1 MMKDFNYKIC
11 LIGMPGSGK
20 TTLGKEIANIFDYE
34 FIDMDSL
41 IKKETG
47 LRISQI
53 FLIKGEEYFRTI
65 ETSILEKIISNDK
78 KIIISTGGGIILKNQ
93 KILKKTYN
101 IYLEC
106 NINTLVKRLNSSKER
121 PLIGDNIFKNVNQLL
136 NEREFLYKKISN
148 AIVDSNKIKK
158 NIINQIQEIITHENN
173 K

>member
-1 MMKDFNYKIC
+1 MKDFNYKIC

-20 TTLGKEIANIFDYE
+20 TTLGKEIASIFDYE

-47 LRISQI
+47 LKISQI
-53 FLIKGEEYFRTI
+53 FLNKGEEYFRTI

-78 KIIISTGGGIILKNQ
+78 KIIISTGGGIILRNQ

-136 NEREFLYKKISN
+136 IEREFLYKEISN

>member
-1 MMKDFNYKIC
+1 MKDFNYKIC

-20 TTLGKEIANIFDYE
+20 TTLGKEIASIFDYE

-47 LRISQI
+47 LKISQI
-53 FLIKGEEYFRTI
+53 FLNKGEEYFRTI
-65 ETSILEKIISNDK
+65 ETSILEKTISSDK
-78 KIIISTGGGIILKNQ
+78 KIIISTGGGIILRNK

-121 PLIGDNIFKNVNQLL
+121 PLIGDNIFKDVNQLL
-136 NEREFLYKKISN
+136 IEREFLYKEISN

>member
-20 TTLGKEIANIFDYE
+20 TTLGKEIASIFDYE

-47 LRISQI
+47 LKISQI
-53 FLIKGEEYFRTI
+53 FLNKGEEYFRTI
-65 ETSILEKIISNDK
+65 ETSILEKTISSDK
-78 KIIISTGGGIILKNQ
+78 KIIISTGGGIILRNK

-121 PLIGDNIFKNVNQLL
+121 PLIGDNIFKDVNQLL
-136 NEREFLYKKISN
+136 IEREFLYKEISN
-148 AIVDSNKIKK
+148 SIVDSNKIKK

>member
-1 MMKDFNYKIC
+1 MKDFNYKIC

-20 TTLGKEIANIFDYE
+20 TTLGKEIARVFDYE

-47 LRISQI
+47 LKISQI
-53 FLIKGEEYFRTI
+53 FSNKGEEYFRSI
-65 ETSILEKIISNDK
+65 ETSILEKIILNDK
-78 KIIISTGGGIILKNQ
+78 KLIISTGGGIVLRNQ
-93 KILKKTYN
+93 KILEKTYN

-121 PLIGDNIFKNVNQLL
+121 PLIGDNIVKNVNQLL
-136 NEREFLYKKISN
+136 IEREILYKTISN
-148 AIVDSNKIKK
+148 AIVDSNKTKI

>member
-1 MMKDFNYKIC
+1 MKDFNYKIC

-20 TTLGKEIANIFDYE
+20 TTLGKEIARIFDYE

-47 LRISQI
+47 LKISQI
-53 FLIKGEEYFRTI
+53 FSNKGEEYFRSI
-65 ETSILEKIISNDK
+65 ETSILEKIILNDK
-78 KIIISTGGGIILKNQ
+78 KLIISTGGGIVLRNQ
-93 KILKKTYN
+93 KILEKTYN

-106 NINTLVKRLNSSKER
+106 NINTLVKRLKSSKER

-136 NEREFLYKKISN
+136 IEREFLYKEISN

>member
-1 MMKDFNYKIC
+1 MKDFNYKIC

-20 TTLGKEIANIFDYE
+20 TTLGKEIARIFDYE

-47 LRISQI
+47 LKISQI
-53 FLIKGEEYFRTI
+53 FLNKGEEYFRSI
-65 ETSILEKIISNDK
+65 ETSILEKIILNDK
-78 KIIISTGGGIILKNQ
+78 KLIISTGGGIVLKNQ

-121 PLIGDNIFKNVNQLL
+121 PLIGDNIVKNVNQLL
-136 NEREFLYKKISN
+136 IEREILYKTISN
-148 AIVDSNKIKK
+148 AIVDSNKTKI

>member
-1 MMKDFNYKIC
+1 MKDFNYKIC

-20 TTLGKEIANIFDYE
+20 TTLGKEIARVFDYE

-47 LRISQI
+47 LKISQI
-53 FLIKGEEYFRTI
+53 FSNKGEEYFRSI
-65 ETSILEKIISNDK
+65 ETSILEKIILNDK
-78 KIIISTGGGIILKNQ
+78 KLIISTGGGIVLKNQ

-121 PLIGDNIFKNVNQLL
+121 PLIGDNIVKNVNQLL
-136 NEREFLYKKISN
+136 IEREILYKTISN
-148 AIVDSNKIKK
+148 AIVDSNKTKI

>member
-20 TTLGKEIANIFDYE
+20 TTLGKEIARIFDYE

-47 LRISQI
+47 LKISQI
-53 FLIKGEEYFRTI
+53 FLNKGEEYFRSI
-65 ETSILEKIISNDK
+65 ETSILEKIILNDK
-78 KIIISTGGGIILKNQ
+78 KLIISTGGGIVLKNQ

-121 PLIGDNIFKNVNQLL
+121 PLIGDNIVKNVNQLL
-136 NEREFLYKKISN
+136 IEREILYKTISN
-148 AIVDSNKIKK
+148 AIVDSNKTKK

>member
-20 TTLGKEIANIFDYE
+20 TTLGQEIARIFDYE

-47 LRISQI
+47 LKISQI
-53 FLIKGEEYFRTI
+53 FSNKGEEYFRSI
-65 ETSILEKIISNDK
+65 ETSILEKIILNDK
-78 KIIISTGGGIILKNQ
+78 KIIISTGGGIVLKNQ

-106 NINTLVKRLNSSKER
+106 NINTLVKRLSSSKER
-121 PLIGDNIFKNVNQLL
+121 PLIGDNIVKNVNQLL
-136 NEREFLYKKISN
+136 IEREILYKTISD
-148 AIVDSNKIKK
+148 AIVDSNKTKK
-158 NIINQIQEIITHENN
+158 NIIDQIQEIITHENN

>member
-20 TTLGKEIANIFDYE
+20 TTLGKEIARIFDYE

-47 LRISQI
+47 LKISQI
-53 FLIKGEEYFRTI
+53 FLNKGEEYFRSI
-65 ETSILEKIISNDK
+65 ETSILEKIILNDK
-78 KIIISTGGGIILKNQ
+78 KLIISTGGGIILKNQ

-121 PLIGDNIFKNVNQLL
+121 PLIGDNIVKNVNQLL
-136 NEREFLYKKISN
+136 IEREILYKTISN
-148 AIVDSNKIKK
+148 AIVDSNKTKI

>member
-1 MMKDFNYKIC
+1 MKDFNYKIC

-20 TTLGKEIANIFDYE
+20 TTLGQEIARIFDYE

-47 LRISQI
+47 LKISQI
-53 FLIKGEEYFRTI
+53 FSNKGEEYFRSI
-65 ETSILEKIISNDK
+65 ETSILEKIILNDK
-78 KIIISTGGGIILKNQ
+78 KIIISTGGGIVLRNQ

-106 NINTLVKRLNSSKER
+106 NINTLVKRLSSSKER
-121 PLIGDNIFKNVNQLL
+121 PLIGGNIVKNVNQLL
-136 NEREFLYKKISN
+136 FEREILYKTISN
-148 AIVDSNKIKK
+148 AIVDSNKTKK
-158 NIINQIQEIITHENN
+158 NIIDQIQEIITHENN

>member
-20 TTLGKEIANIFDYE
+20 TTLGKEIARIFDYE

-47 LRISQI
+47 LKISQI
-53 FLIKGEEYFRTI
+53 FLNKGEEYFRSI
-65 ETSILEKIISNDK
+65 ETSILEKIILNDK
-78 KIIISTGGGIILKNQ
+78 KLIISTGGGIVLRNQ
-93 KILKKTYN
+93 KILEKTYN

-106 NINTLVKRLNSSKER
+106 NINTLVKRLGSSKER
-121 PLIGDNIFKNVNQLL
+121 PLIGDNIVKNVNQLL
-136 NEREFLYKKISN
+136 IEREILYKTISN
-148 AIVDSNKIKK
+148 AIVDSNKTKK

>member
-1 MMKDFNYKIC
+1 MKDFNYKIC

-20 TTLGKEIANIFDYE
+20 TTLGKEIARIFDYE

-47 LRISQI
+47 LKISQI
-53 FLIKGEEYFRTI
+53 FLNKGEEYFRSI
-65 ETSILEKIISNDK
+65 ETSILEKIILNDK
-78 KIIISTGGGIILKNQ
+78 KLIISTGGGIVLRNQ

-106 NINTLVKRLNSSKER
+106 NINTLVKRLGSSKER
-121 PLIGDNIFKNVNQLL
+121 PLIGDNIVKNVNQLL
-136 NEREFLYKKISN
+136 IEREILYKTISN
-148 AIVDSNKIKK
+148 AIVDSNKTKK

>member
-20 TTLGKEIANIFDYE
+20 TTLGKEIASIFDYE

-47 LRISQI
+47 LKISQI
-53 FLIKGEEYFRTI
+53 FLNKGEEYFRTI
-65 ETSILEKIISNDK
+65 ETSILEKTISSDK
-78 KIIISTGGGIILKNQ
+78 KIIISTGGGVILRNQ

-106 NINTLVKRLNSSKER
+106 NANTLVKRLSSSKER
-121 PLIGDNIFKNVNQLL
+121 PLIGGNIVKNVNQLL
-136 NEREFLYKKISN
+136 FEREILYKTISN
-148 AIVDSNKIKK
+148 AIVDSNKTKK
-158 NIINQIQEIITHENN
+158 NIIDQIQEIITHENN

>member
-1 MMKDFNYKIC
+1 MKDFNYKIC

-20 TTLGKEIANIFDYE
+20 TTLGKEIARVFDYE

-47 LRISQI
+47 LKISQI
-53 FLIKGEEYFRTI
+53 FSNKGEEYFRSI
-65 ETSILEKIISNDK
+65 ETSILEKIILNDK
-78 KIIISTGGGIILKNQ
+78 KLIISTGGGIVLRNQ

-106 NINTLVKRLNSSKER
+106 NINTLVKRLKSSKER

-136 NEREFLYKKISN
+136 IEREFLYKEISN

>member
-1 MMKDFNYKIC
+1 MKDFNYKIC

-20 TTLGKEIANIFDYE
+20 TTLGKEIARVFDYE

-47 LRISQI
+47 LKISQI
-53 FLIKGEEYFRTI
+53 FLNKGEEYFRSI
-65 ETSILEKIISNDK
+65 ETSILEKIILNDK
-78 KIIISTGGGIILKNQ
+78 KLIISTGGGIVLRNQ

-106 NINTLVKRLNSSKER
+106 NINTLVKRLKSSKER

-136 NEREFLYKKISN
+136 IEREFLYKEISN

>member
-1 MMKDFNYKIC
+1 MKDFNYKIC

-20 TTLGKEIANIFDYE
+20 TTLGKEIARVFDYE

-47 LRISQI
+47 LKISQI
-53 FLIKGEEYFRTI
+53 FLNKGEEYFRSI
-65 ETSILEKIISNDK
+65 ETSILEKIILNDK
-78 KIIISTGGGIILKNQ
+78 KLIISTGGGIVLKNQ

-121 PLIGDNIFKNVNQLL
+121 PLIGDNIVKNVNQLL
-136 NEREFLYKKISN
+136 IEREILYKTISN
-148 AIVDSNKIKK
+148 AIVDSNKTKI

>member
-1 MMKDFNYKIC
+1 MKDFNYKIC

-20 TTLGKEIANIFDYE
+20 TTLGKEIASIFDYE
-34 FIDMDSL
+34 FVDMDSL

-47 LRISQI
+47 LKISQI
-53 FLIKGEEYFRTI
+53 FLNKGEEYFRTI
-65 ETSILEKIISNDK
+65 ETSILEKTISSDK
-78 KIIISTGGGIILKNQ
+78 KIIISTGGGIILRNK

-121 PLIGDNIFKNVNQLL
+121 PLIGDNIFKDVNQLL
-136 NEREFLYKKISN
+136 IEREFLYKEISN

>member
-1 MMKDFNYKIC
+1 MKDFNYKIC

-20 TTLGKEIANIFDYE
+20 TTLGKEIARVFDYE

-47 LRISQI
+47 LKISQI
-53 FLIKGEEYFRTI
+53 FSNKGEEYFRSI
-65 ETSILEKIISNDK
+65 ETSILEKIILNDK
-78 KIIISTGGGIILKNQ
+78 KLIISTGGGIVLKNQ

-121 PLIGDNIFKNVNQLL
+121 PLIGDNIVQNVNQLL
-136 NEREFLYKKISN
+136 IEREILYKTISN
-148 AIVDSNKIKK
+148 AIVDSNKTKK

>member
-20 TTLGKEIANIFDYE
+20 TTLGKEIARIFDYE

-47 LRISQI
+47 LKISQI
-53 FLIKGEEYFRTI
+53 FLDKGEEYFRSI
-65 ETSILEKIISNDK
+65 ETSILEKIILNNK
-78 KIIISTGGGIILKNQ
+78 KLIISTGGGIVLRNQ

-106 NINTLVKRLNSSKER
+106 NIDTLIKRGYEIFSS
-121 PLIGDNIFKNVNQLL
+121 LSQIF
-136 NEREFLYKKISN
+136 
-148 AIVDSNKIKK
+148 
-158 NIINQIQEIITHENN
+158 EI
-173 K
+173 

>member
-20 TTLGKEIANIFDYE
+20 TTLGKEIARIFDYE

-47 LRISQI
+47 LKISQI
-53 FLIKGEEYFRTI
+53 FLNKGEEYFRSI
-65 ETSILEKIISNDK
+65 ETSILEKIILNDK
-78 KIIISTGGGIILKNQ
+78 KLIISTGGGIVLRNQ

-121 PLIGDNIFKNVNQLL
+121 PLIGDNIVKNVNQLL
-136 NEREFLYKKISN
+136 I
-148 AIVDSNKIKK
+148 
-158 NIINQIQEIITHENN
+158 
-173 K
+173 

>member
-1 MMKDFNYKIC
+1 MKDFNYKIC

-20 TTLGKEIANIFDYE
+20 TTLGKEIASIFDYE

-47 LRISQI
+47 LKISQI
-53 FLIKGEEYFRTI
+53 FLNKGEEYFRTI
-65 ETSILEKIISNDK
+65 ETSILEKTISSDK
-78 KIIISTGGGIILKNQ
+78 KIIISTGGGIILRNK

-106 NINTLVKRLNSSKER
+106 NINTLVKRLKSSKER

-136 NEREFLYKKISN
+136 IEREFLYKEISN

>member
-20 TTLGKEIANIFDYE
+20 TTLGREIASIFDYE
-34 FIDMDSL
+34 FIGMDSL

-47 LRISQI
+47 LKISQI
-53 FLIKGEEYFRTI
+53 FLNKGEEYFRTT
-65 ETSILEKIISNDK
+65 ETLILEKIISNDK
-78 KIIISTGGGIILKNQ
+78 KIIISTGGGIILRNQ

-121 PLIGDNIFKNVNQLL
+121 PLIGENIFENVSQLL
-136 NEREFLYKKISN
+136 IEREILYKKISN

-158 NIINQIQEIITHENN
+158 NIINQIQEIIMHENN

>member
-20 TTLGKEIANIFDYE
+20 TTLGKEIASIFDYE

-47 LRISQI
+47 LKISQI
-53 FLIKGEEYFRTI
+53 FLNKGEEYFRTI
-65 ETSILEKIISNDK
+65 ETSILEKTISSDK
-78 KIIISTGGGIILKNQ
+78 KIIISTGGGIVLRNQ
-93 KILKKTYN
+93 RILKKTYN

-121 PLIGDNIFKNVNQLL
+121 PLIGDNIFKDVNQLL
-136 NEREFLYKKISN
+136 IEREFLYKEISN

>member
-20 TTLGKEIANIFDYE
+20 TTLGKEIASIFDYE

-47 LRISQI
+47 LKISQI
-53 FLIKGEEYFRTI
+53 FLNKGEEYFRTI
-65 ETSILEKIISNDK
+65 ETSILEKTISSDK
-78 KIIISTGGGIILKNQ
+78 KIIISTGGGIILRNK

-121 PLIGDNIFKNVNQLL
+121 PLIRNNIFENVNQLL
-136 NEREFLYKKISN
+136 IEREFLYKTISN

-158 NIINQIQEIITHENN
+158 NIINEIQEIITYENN

>member
-20 TTLGKEIANIFDYE
+20 TTLGKEIARIFDYE

-47 LRISQI
+47 LKISQI
-53 FLIKGEEYFRTI
+53 FSNKGEEYFRSI
-65 ETSILEKIISNDK
+65 ETSILEKIILNDK
-78 KIIISTGGGIILKNQ
+78 KLIISTGGGIVLRNQ

-121 PLIGDNIFKNVNQLL
+121 PLIGDNIFKDVNQLL
-136 NEREFLYKKISN
+136 IEREFLYKEISN

>member
-20 TTLGKEIANIFDYE
+20 TTLGKEIARVFDYE

-47 LRISQI
+47 LKISQI
-53 FLIKGEEYFRTI
+53 FLNKGEEYFRSI
-65 ETSILEKIISNDK
+65 ETSILEKIILNDK
-78 KIIISTGGGIILKNQ
+78 KLIISTGGGIVLKNQ

-121 PLIGDNIFKNVNQLL
+121 PLIGDNIVKNVNQLL
-136 NEREFLYKKISN
+136 IEREILYKTISN
-148 AIVDSNKIKK
+148 AIVDSNKTKI